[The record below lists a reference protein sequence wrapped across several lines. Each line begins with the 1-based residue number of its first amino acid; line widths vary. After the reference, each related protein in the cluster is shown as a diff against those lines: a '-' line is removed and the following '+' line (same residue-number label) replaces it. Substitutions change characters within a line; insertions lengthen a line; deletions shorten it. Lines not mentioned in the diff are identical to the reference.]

1 MRVHEL
7 AKKLG
12 ISSRELILI
21 LEECGIH
28 KKTASN
34 TIEEEELERLRE
46 RRPDLFKTEE
56 KPPEVVEEPK
66 VFRVIKREEKE
77 EVEKLKGEE
86 VKIEKVPV
94 REEVKT
100 AEEIT
105 PIQKEE
111 VPVVEKAEEV
121 EEKVEEGKEE
131 GAEGAE
137 EKAVEEIKEL
147 EEEAP
152 TSEELEEELKDEV
165 EELKIFKKEEIKQK
179 IKELE
184 EQLKKKKGVKRPE
197 KKRREVFTMEEIYD
211 EIELKH
217 RLELQKRKKVKKEV
231 KPPPVIPRK
240 PEKRVIKLEEGE
252 SLTAVDLSRH
262 LGVKVEEIIK
272 KIEALGLKV
281 KKDEPLDPDALS
293 VVAADYGYEV
303 QIIEFREEDYI
314 DKVISPSDRMEPRA
328 PVVTVMGHVDHGKT
342 TLLDRI
348 RKTNVA
354 EKEAG
359 GITQSIGA
367 STVVVNGRKI
377 VFIDTPG
384 HEAFTAMRAR
394 GAMATDIVVLV
405 VAADDGVMPQTIE
418 AINHAK
424 SANVPIVVAI
434 NKIDKPEAKPN
445 QVKQQLSQYGLIPE
459 EWGGSTLFVEL
470 SAKTGKGLDKLFE
483 AIFLQAD
490 LLDLKA
496 PRDKRG
502 MGVIIE
508 SKLDPARG
516 PVGSVIVKSGT
527 FREGNYFVAGNSWGK
542 IRTMFDDKGNR
553 VKEAG
558 PSSAVEIIGFTEVVP
573 AGEMIYGVDNEEI
586 AKKIVEKRKMVS
598 STKEAEE
605 TTTPLDKILQQIK
618 QGLIKEL
625 RIVLKGETYGVLNA
639 LEGPLERLSTENVK
653 VKILHRGVGN
663 ITESDVMLAIASQGI
678 VIGFN
683 VKIEPKAKD
692 LAKAKRVEIRTYN
705 IIYDLIED
713 VKKMVEGMI
722 TPPEVWKLLG
732 RAEVKQVFTISGN
745 LKVGGCYVLEGKI
758 VRNAKC
764 VVKRNGEEVY
774 EGRISS
780 LKRFKEDMREVE
792 KGFECGVGIEGF
804 NDIKI
809 GDIIECYEKE
819 VPS

>member
-100 AEEIT
+100 AKEIT

-639 LEGPLERLSTENVK
+639 LEGPLEKLSTENVK

>member
-56 KPPEVVEEPK
+56 KLPEVVEEPK

-86 VKIEKVPV
+86 VKIEEVPV

-105 PIQKEE
+105 QLQKEE

-131 GAEGAE
+131 GVEGAE
-137 EKAVEEIKEL
+137 QKVVEEIKEL

-605 TTTPLDKILQQIK
+605 TATPLDKILQQIK

>member
-46 RRPDLFKTEE
+46 RRPDLFKAEE
-56 KPPEVVEEPK
+56 KLPEVVEEPK

-86 VKIEKVPV
+86 VKIEEVPV

-105 PIQKEE
+105 QLQKEE

-131 GAEGAE
+131 GVEGAE
-137 EKAVEEIKEL
+137 EKVVEEIKEL

-605 TTTPLDKILQQIK
+605 TATPLDKILQQIK